1 VKKFIMLILIAAGG
15 WQFYNSQND
24 EVKQK
29 VNGVAEQIL
38 NSSAMETL
46 EKAKLLTQS
55 SFRCDGRQLCSQMDS
70 FEEAMFFL
78 KNCPDTKMD
87 GDHDGIPCERQFNQ

>member
-1 VKKFIMLILIAAGG
+1 MLILIAAGG

-55 SFRCDGRQLCSQMDS
+55 SFRCVVANYVRKWIL
-70 FEEAMFFL
+70 L
-78 KNCPDTKMD
+78 KRRC
-87 GDHDGIPCERQFNQ
+87 FS

>member
-1 VKKFIMLILIAAGG
+1 MKKFIILILIVAGG

-29 VNGVAEQIL
+29 VSGVAEQIL

-46 EKAKLLTQS
+46 EKVKFLAQTEFQ
-55 SFRCDGRQLCSQMDS
+55 CDGRQLCSQMDS

-78 KNCPDTKMD
+78 KNCSDSKMD
-87 GDHDGIPCERQFNQ
+87 SDHDGIPCERQFNQ